1 MVNSNN
7 RYVAVAEEIFPY
19 NEDDELQDLSKQF
32 NDYKEQIVKMVRN
45 LCHTVRLYFLQITHG
60 IISSSV

>member
-19 NEDDELQDLSKQF
+19 NEDDELQDLSKLF

-45 LCHTVRLYFLQITHG
+45 LCHTVRLYFVQITYG

>member
-19 NEDDELQDLSKQF
+19 NEDDELQDLSKLF
-32 NDYKEQIVKMVRN
+32 NDYKEQIVKIDRK
-45 LCHTVRLYFLQITHG
+45 
-60 IISSSV
+60 SVV